1 MKQKDLFKNGHA
13 FLILPVILISIM
25 VFIPMVLA
33 LITSFQSGP
42 PVNMTFNGLGN
53 YQRMLTDATFKK
65 AFFNTFLYLLVQVPI
80 MLFLALFISNLL
92 TFVFAPL
99 EGEDLA
105 SFLVGAAIMM
115 IGMTL
120 FLFGADY
127 SMMEVGDLVGKYM
140 IKKKSLTVLV
150 SLGFAIGIVITI
162 AEPSVQVL
170 GQQVYDISDGE
181 IGRVLL
187 IGIVSVGTGVF
198 LAFALLRVVFK
209 LSYYQLMAIGYIGVL
224 IASFFTSSEFMPIAF
239 DSGGVTTGPV
249 TVPFILALA
258 GGMTSMIK
266 QKKNENDSFGMV
278 GIASLGPILAVM
290 ILGVIFQ

>member
-1 MKQKDLFKNGHA
+1 MLKNLKEVVIA
-13 FLILPVILISIM
+13 ILQMTLLIDI
-25 VFIPMVLA
+25 
-33 LITSFQSGP
+33 
-42 PVNMTFNGLGN
+42 
-53 YQRMLTDATFKK
+53 
-65 AFFNTFLYLLVQVPI
+65 
-80 MLFLALFISNLL
+80 L
-92 TFVFAPL
+92 TFIFAPL
-99 EGEDLA
+99 DSDEMI
-105 SFLVGAAIMM
+105 SFLFGAGIMM

-127 SMMEVGDLVGKYM
+127 SMMEVGRLVGKYM
-140 IKKKSLTVLV
+140 IKKKSLTILIA
-150 SLGFAIGIVITI
+150 LGFMIGIVITI

-170 GQQVYDISDGE
+170 GQQVNQISEGK

-209 LSYYQLMAIGYIGVL
+209 LSYYQLMAIGYVGVL
-224 IASFFTSSEFMPIAF
+224 VASFFTSNEFMPIAF
-239 DSGGVTTGPV
+239 DSGGVTTGPI

-258 GGMTSMIK
+258 GGLTSMIR
-266 QKKNENDSFGMV
+266 QETSANDSFGMV

>member
-1 MKQKDLFKNGHA
+1 MLKNLKEVVIA
-13 FLILPVILISIM
+13 ILPMTLLIVILT
-25 VFIPMVLA
+25 FI
-33 LITSFQSGP
+33 
-42 PVNMTFNGLGN
+42 
-53 YQRMLTDATFKK
+53 
-65 AFFNTFLYLLVQVPI
+65 
-80 MLFLALFISNLL
+80 
-92 TFVFAPL
+92 FAPL
-99 EGEDLA
+99 DSDEMI
-105 SFLVGAAIMM
+105 SFLFGAGIMM

-127 SMMEVGDLVGKYM
+127 SMMEVGRLVGKYM
-140 IKKKSLTVLV
+140 IKKKSLTILIA
-150 SLGFAIGIVITI
+150 LGFMIGIVITI

-170 GQQVYDISDGE
+170 GQQVNQISEGK

-209 LSYYQLMAIGYIGVL
+209 LSYYQLMAIGYVGVL
-224 IASFFTSSEFMPIAF
+224 VASFFTSNEFMPIAF
-239 DSGGVTTGPV
+239 DSGGVTTGPI

-258 GGMTSMIK
+258 GGLTSMIR
-266 QKKNENDSFGMV
+266 QEASANDSFGMV

>member
-1 MKQKDLFKNGHA
+1 MLKNLKEVVIA
-13 FLILPVILISIM
+13 ILPMTLLIVILT
-25 VFIPMVLA
+25 FI
-33 LITSFQSGP
+33 
-42 PVNMTFNGLGN
+42 
-53 YQRMLTDATFKK
+53 
-65 AFFNTFLYLLVQVPI
+65 
-80 MLFLALFISNLL
+80 
-92 TFVFAPL
+92 FAPL
-99 EGEDLA
+99 DSDEMI
-105 SFLVGAAIMM
+105 SFLFGAGIMM

-127 SMMEVGDLVGKYM
+127 SMMEVGRLVGKYM
-140 IKKKSLTVLV
+140 IKKKSLTILIA
-150 SLGFAIGIVITI
+150 LGFMIGIVITI

-170 GQQVYDISDGE
+170 GQQVNQISEGK

-209 LSYYQLMAIGYIGVL
+209 LSYYQLMAIGYVGVL
-224 IASFFTSSEFMPIAF
+224 VASFFTSNEFMPIAF
-239 DSGGVTTGPV
+239 DSGGVTTGPI

-258 GGMTSMIK
+258 GGLTNMIRQETSA
-266 QKKNENDSFGMV
+266 NDSFGMV

>member
-1 MKQKDLFKNGHA
+1 MLKNLKEVVIA
-13 FLILPVILISIM
+13 ILPMTLLIVILT
-25 VFIPMVLA
+25 FI
-33 LITSFQSGP
+33 
-42 PVNMTFNGLGN
+42 
-53 YQRMLTDATFKK
+53 
-65 AFFNTFLYLLVQVPI
+65 
-80 MLFLALFISNLL
+80 
-92 TFVFAPL
+92 FAPL
-99 EGEDLA
+99 DSDEMI
-105 SFLVGAAIMM
+105 SFLFGAGVMM

-127 SMMEVGDLVGKYM
+127 SMMEVGRLVGKYM
-140 IKKKSLTVLV
+140 IKKKSLTILIA
-150 SLGFAIGIVITI
+150 LGFMIGIVITI

-170 GQQVYDISDGE
+170 GQQVNQISEGK

-209 LSYYQLMAIGYIGVL
+209 LSYYQLMAIGYVGVL
-224 IASFFTSSEFMPIAF
+224 VASFFTSNEFMPIAF
-239 DSGGVTTGPV
+239 DSGGVTTGPI

-258 GGMTSMIK
+258 GGLTSMIR
-266 QKKNENDSFGMV
+266 QETSANDSFGMV

>member
-1 MKQKDLFKNGHA
+1 MLKNLKEVVIA
-13 FLILPVILISIM
+13 ILPMTLLIVILT
-25 VFIPMVLA
+25 FI
-33 LITSFQSGP
+33 
-42 PVNMTFNGLGN
+42 
-53 YQRMLTDATFKK
+53 
-65 AFFNTFLYLLVQVPI
+65 
-80 MLFLALFISNLL
+80 
-92 TFVFAPL
+92 FAPL
-99 EGEDLA
+99 DSDEMI
-105 SFLVGAAIMM
+105 SFLFGAGIMM

-127 SMMEVGDLVGKYM
+127 SMMEVGRLVGKYM
-140 IKKKSLTVLV
+140 IKKKSLTILIA
-150 SLGFAIGIVITI
+150 LGFMIGIVITI

-170 GQQVYDISDGE
+170 GQQVNQISEGK

-209 LSYYQLMAIGYIGVL
+209 LSYYQLMAIGYVAVL
-224 IASFFTSSEFMPIAF
+224 VASFFTSNEFMPIAF
-239 DSGGVTTGPV
+239 DSGGVTTGPI

-258 GGMTSMIK
+258 GGLTSMIR
-266 QKKNENDSFGMV
+266 QETSANDSFGMV

>member
-1 MKQKDLFKNGHA
+1 M
-13 FLILPVILISIM
+13 I
-25 VFIPMVLA
+25 
-33 LITSFQSGP
+33 
-42 PVNMTFNGLGN
+42 
-53 YQRMLTDATFKK
+53 
-65 AFFNTFLYLLVQVPI
+65 
-80 MLFLALFISNLL
+80 
-92 TFVFAPL
+92 
-99 EGEDLA
+99 
-105 SFLVGAAIMM
+105 SFLFGAGIMM

-127 SMMEVGDLVGKYM
+127 SMMEVGRLVGKYM
-140 IKKKSLTVLV
+140 IKKKSLTILIA
-150 SLGFAIGIVITI
+150 LGFMIGIVITI

-170 GQQVYDISDGE
+170 GQQVNQISEGK

-209 LSYYQLMAIGYIGVL
+209 LSYYQLMAIGYVGVL
-224 IASFFTSSEFMPIAF
+224 VASFFTSNEFMPIAF
-239 DSGGVTTGPV
+239 DSGGVTTGPI

-258 GGMTSMIK
+258 GGLTSMIR
-266 QKKNENDSFGMV
+266 QETSANDSFGMV

>member
-1 MKQKDLFKNGHA
+1 MLKNLKEVVIA
-13 FLILPVILISIM
+13 ILPMTLLIVILT
-25 VFIPMVLA
+25 FI
-33 LITSFQSGP
+33 
-42 PVNMTFNGLGN
+42 
-53 YQRMLTDATFKK
+53 
-65 AFFNTFLYLLVQVPI
+65 
-80 MLFLALFISNLL
+80 
-92 TFVFAPL
+92 FAPL
-99 EGEDLA
+99 DSDEMI
-105 SFLVGAAIMM
+105 SFLFGAGIMM

-127 SMMEVGDLVGKYM
+127 SMMEVGRLVGKYM
-140 IKKKSLTVLV
+140 IKKKSLTILIA
-150 SLGFAIGIVITI
+150 LGFMIGIVITI

-170 GQQVYDISDGE
+170 GQQVNQISEGK

-209 LSYYQLMAIGYIGVL
+209 LSYYQLMAIGYVGVL
-224 IASFFTSSEFMPIAF
+224 VASFFTSNEFMPIAF
-239 DSGGVTTGPV
+239 DSGGVTTGSI

-258 GGMTSMIK
+258 GGLTSMIR
-266 QKKNENDSFGMV
+266 QETSANDSFGMV

>member
-1 MKQKDLFKNGHA
+1 MLKNLKEVVIA
-13 FLILPVILISIM
+13 ILPMTLLIVILT
-25 VFIPMVLA
+25 FI
-33 LITSFQSGP
+33 
-42 PVNMTFNGLGN
+42 
-53 YQRMLTDATFKK
+53 
-65 AFFNTFLYLLVQVPI
+65 
-80 MLFLALFISNLL
+80 
-92 TFVFAPL
+92 FAPL
-99 EGEDLA
+99 DSDEMI
-105 SFLVGAAIMM
+105 SFLFGPGIMM

-127 SMMEVGDLVGKYM
+127 SMMEVGRLVGKYM
-140 IKKKSLTVLV
+140 IKKKSLTILIA
-150 SLGFAIGIVITI
+150 LGFMIGIVITI

-170 GQQVYDISDGE
+170 GQQVNQISEGK

-209 LSYYQLMAIGYIGVL
+209 LSYYQLMAIGYVGVL
-224 IASFFTSSEFMPIAF
+224 VASFFTSNEFMPIAF
-239 DSGGVTTGPV
+239 DSGGVTTGPI

-258 GGMTSMIK
+258 GGLTSMIR
-266 QKKNENDSFGMV
+266 QETSANDSFGMV

>member
-1 MKQKDLFKNGHA
+1 MRKNFKEVIIA
-13 FLILPVILISIM
+13 IMPMTILIVI
-25 VFIPMVLA
+25 
-33 LITSFQSGP
+33 
-42 PVNMTFNGLGN
+42 
-53 YQRMLTDATFKK
+53 
-65 AFFNTFLYLLVQVPI
+65 
-80 MLFLALFISNLL
+80 L

-99 EGEDLA
+99 DVESMGRFIL
-105 SFLVGAAIMM
+105 GAIMM
-115 IGMTL
+115 MVGMSL

-140 IKKKSLTVLV
+140 IKKKSLPIVI
-150 SLGFAIGIVITI
+150 SLGFLIGIVITI

-170 GQQVYDISDGE
+170 GQQVFDISDGE

-209 LSYYQLMAIGYIGVL
+209 LSYYRLMVIGYLAVL
-224 IASFFTSSEFMPIAF
+224 IASFFTSNEFMPIAF
-239 DSGGVTTGPV
+239 DAGGVTTGTV

-258 GGMTSMIK
+258 GGMTSMIR
-266 QKKNENDSFGMV
+266 QGKNENDSFGMV

>member
-1 MKQKDLFKNGHA
+1 MLKNLKEVVIA
-13 FLILPVILISIM
+13 ILPMTLLIVILT
-25 VFIPMVLA
+25 FI
-33 LITSFQSGP
+33 
-42 PVNMTFNGLGN
+42 
-53 YQRMLTDATFKK
+53 
-65 AFFNTFLYLLVQVPI
+65 
-80 MLFLALFISNLL
+80 
-92 TFVFAPL
+92 FAPL
-99 EGEDLA
+99 DSDEMI
-105 SFLVGAAIMM
+105 SFLFGAGIMM

-127 SMMEVGDLVGKYM
+127 SMMEVGRLVGKYM
-140 IKKKSLTVLV
+140 IKKKSLTILIA
-150 SLGFAIGIVITI
+150 LGFMIGIVITI

-170 GQQVYDISDGE
+170 GQQVNQISEGK

-209 LSYYQLMAIGYIGVL
+209 LAYYQLMAIGYVGVL
-224 IASFFTSSEFMPIAF
+224 VASFFTSNEFMPIAF
-239 DSGGVTTGPV
+239 DSGGVTTGPI

-258 GGMTSMIK
+258 GGLTSMIR
-266 QKKNENDSFGMV
+266 QETSANDSFGMV

>member
-1 MKQKDLFKNGHA
+1 MLKNLKEVVIA
-13 FLILPVILISIM
+13 ILPMTLLIVILT
-25 VFIPMVLA
+25 FI
-33 LITSFQSGP
+33 
-42 PVNMTFNGLGN
+42 
-53 YQRMLTDATFKK
+53 
-65 AFFNTFLYLLVQVPI
+65 
-80 MLFLALFISNLL
+80 
-92 TFVFAPL
+92 FAPL
-99 EGEDLA
+99 DSDEMI
-105 SFLVGAAIMM
+105 SFLFGAGIMM

-127 SMMEVGDLVGKYM
+127 SMMEVGRLVGKYM
-140 IKKKSLTVLV
+140 IKKKSLTILIA
-150 SLGFAIGIVITI
+150 LGFMIGIVITI

-170 GQQVYDISDGE
+170 GQQVNQISEGK

-209 LSYYQLMAIGYIGVL
+209 LSYYQLMAIGYVGVL
-224 IASFFTSSEFMPIAF
+224 VASFFTSNEFMPIAF
-239 DSGGVTTGPV
+239 DSGGVTTGPL

-258 GGMTSMIK
+258 GGLTSMIR
-266 QKKNENDSFGMV
+266 QETSANDSFGMV

>member
-1 MKQKDLFKNGHA
+1 MLKNFKEVIA
-13 FLILPVILISIM
+13 AILPMTVLIVI
-25 VFIPMVLA
+25 
-33 LITSFQSGP
+33 
-42 PVNMTFNGLGN
+42 
-53 YQRMLTDATFKK
+53 
-65 AFFNTFLYLLVQVPI
+65 
-80 MLFLALFISNLL
+80 L

-140 IKKKSLTVLV
+140 IKKKSLAVLV

-187 IGIVSVGTGVF
+187 IGIVSVGTGGLCAASGRIQAILLSIDGYRLHRRFDRLVF
-198 LAFALLRVVFK
+198 HQFRIHADCF
-209 LSYYQLMAIGYIGVL
+209 
-224 IASFFTSSEFMPIAF
+224 
-239 DSGGVTTGPV
+239 
-249 TVPFILALA
+249 
-258 GGMTSMIK
+258 
-266 QKKNENDSFGMV
+266 
-278 GIASLGPILAVM
+278 
-290 ILGVIFQ
+290 

>member
-1 MKQKDLFKNGHA
+1 MLKN
-13 FLILPVILISIM
+13 LKEVVITILPMTLLIVILT
-25 VFIPMVLA
+25 FI
-33 LITSFQSGP
+33 
-42 PVNMTFNGLGN
+42 
-53 YQRMLTDATFKK
+53 
-65 AFFNTFLYLLVQVPI
+65 
-80 MLFLALFISNLL
+80 
-92 TFVFAPL
+92 FAPIDSD
-99 EGEDLA
+99 EMI
-105 SFLVGAAIMM
+105 SFLFGAGIMM

-127 SMMEVGDLVGKYM
+127 SMMEVGRLVGKYM
-140 IKKKSLTVLV
+140 IKKKSLTILIA
-150 SLGFAIGIVITI
+150 LGFMIGIVITI

-170 GQQVYDISDGE
+170 GQQVNQISEGK

-209 LSYYQLMAIGYIGVL
+209 LSYYQLMAIGYVGVL
-224 IASFFTSSEFMPIAF
+224 VASFFTSNEFMPIAF
-239 DSGGVTTGPV
+239 DSGGVTTGPI

-258 GGMTSMIK
+258 GGLTSMIR
-266 QKKNENDSFGMV
+266 QETSANDSFGMV

>member
-1 MKQKDLFKNGHA
+1 MSYLSI
-13 FLILPVILISIM
+13 FLLKK
-25 VFIPMVLA
+25 
-33 LITSFQSGP
+33 IT
-42 PVNMTFNGLGN
+42 
-53 YQRMLTDATFKK
+53 
-65 AFFNTFLYLLVQVPI
+65 I
-80 MLFLALFISNLL
+80 L
-92 TFVFAPL
+92 TFIFAPL
-99 EGEDLA
+99 DSDEMI
-105 SFLVGAAIMM
+105 SFLFGAGIMM

-127 SMMEVGDLVGKYM
+127 SMMEVGRLVGKYM
-140 IKKKSLTVLV
+140 IKKKSLTILIA
-150 SLGFAIGIVITI
+150 LGFMIGIVITI

-170 GQQVYDISDGE
+170 VQQVNQISEGK

-209 LSYYQLMAIGYIGVL
+209 LSYYQLMAIGYVGVL
-224 IASFFTSSEFMPIAF
+224 VASFFTSNEFMPIAF
-239 DSGGVTTGPV
+239 DSGGVTTGPI

-258 GGMTSMIK
+258 GGLTSMIR
-266 QKKNENDSFGMV
+266 QETSANDSFGMV

>member
-1 MKQKDLFKNGHA
+1 MLKNLKEVVIA
-13 FLILPVILISIM
+13 ILPMTLLIVILT
-25 VFIPMVLA
+25 FI
-33 LITSFQSGP
+33 
-42 PVNMTFNGLGN
+42 
-53 YQRMLTDATFKK
+53 
-65 AFFNTFLYLLVQVPI
+65 
-80 MLFLALFISNLL
+80 
-92 TFVFAPL
+92 FAPL
-99 EGEDLA
+99 DSDEMI
-105 SFLVGAAIMM
+105 SFLFGAGIMM

-127 SMMEVGDLVGKYM
+127 SMMEVGRLVGKYM
-140 IKKKSLTVLV
+140 IKKKSLTILIA
-150 SLGFAIGIVITI
+150 LGFMIGIVITI

-170 GQQVYDISDGE
+170 GQQVNQISEGK

-209 LSYYQLMAIGYIGVL
+209 LSYYQLMAIGYVGVL
-224 IASFFTSSEFMPIAF
+224 VASFFTSNEFMPIAF
-239 DSGGVTTGPV
+239 DSGGVTTGPI

-258 GGMTSMIK
+258 GGLTSMIS
-266 QKKNENDSFGMV
+266 QETSANDSFGMV

>member
-1 MKQKDLFKNGHA
+1 MLKNLKEVVIA
-13 FLILPVILISIM
+13 ILPMTLLIVILT
-25 VFIPMVLA
+25 FIFA
-33 LITSFQSGP
+33 LLDSDEMI
-42 PVNMTFNGLGN
+42 
-53 YQRMLTDATFKK
+53 
-65 AFFNTFLYLLVQVPI
+65 
-80 MLFLALFISNLL
+80 
-92 TFVFAPL
+92 
-99 EGEDLA
+99 
-105 SFLVGAAIMM
+105 SFLFGAGIMM

-127 SMMEVGDLVGKYM
+127 SMMEVGRLVGKYM
-140 IKKKSLTVLV
+140 IKKKSLTILIA
-150 SLGFAIGIVITI
+150 LGFMIGIVITI

-170 GQQVYDISDGE
+170 GQQVNQISEGK

-209 LSYYQLMAIGYIGVL
+209 LSYYQLMAIGYVGVL
-224 IASFFTSSEFMPIAF
+224 VASFFTSNEFMPIAF
-239 DSGGVTTGPV
+239 DSGGVTTGPI

-258 GGMTSMIK
+258 GGLTSMIR
-266 QKKNENDSFGMV
+266 QETSANDSFGMV

>member
-1 MKQKDLFKNGHA
+1 MLKN
-13 FLILPVILISIM
+13 LKEVVITILPMTLLIVILT
-25 VFIPMVLA
+25 FI
-33 LITSFQSGP
+33 
-42 PVNMTFNGLGN
+42 
-53 YQRMLTDATFKK
+53 
-65 AFFNTFLYLLVQVPI
+65 
-80 MLFLALFISNLL
+80 
-92 TFVFAPL
+92 FAPL
-99 EGEDLA
+99 DSDEMI
-105 SFLVGAAIMM
+105 SFLFGAGIMM

-127 SMMEVGDLVGKYM
+127 SMMEVGRLVGKYM
-140 IKKKSLTVLV
+140 IKKKSLTILIA
-150 SLGFAIGIVITI
+150 LGFMIGIVITI

-170 GQQVYDISDGE
+170 GQQVNQISEGK

-209 LSYYQLMAIGYIGVL
+209 LSYYQLMAIGYVGVL
-224 IASFFTSSEFMPIAF
+224 VASFFTSNEFMPIAF
-239 DSGGVTTGPV
+239 DSGGVTTGPI

-258 GGMTSMIK
+258 GGLTSMIR
-266 QKKNENDSFGMV
+266 QETSANDSFGMV

>member
-1 MKQKDLFKNGHA
+1 MTL
-13 FLILPVILISIM
+13 LIVILT
-25 VFIPMVLA
+25 FI
-33 LITSFQSGP
+33 
-42 PVNMTFNGLGN
+42 
-53 YQRMLTDATFKK
+53 
-65 AFFNTFLYLLVQVPI
+65 
-80 MLFLALFISNLL
+80 
-92 TFVFAPL
+92 FAPL
-99 EGEDLA
+99 DSDEMI
-105 SFLVGAAIMM
+105 SFLFGAGIMM

-127 SMMEVGDLVGKYM
+127 SMMEVGRLVGKYM
-140 IKKKSLTVLV
+140 IKKKSLTILIA
-150 SLGFAIGIVITI
+150 LGFMIGIVITI

-170 GQQVYDISDGE
+170 GQQVNQISEGK

-209 LSYYQLMAIGYIGVL
+209 LSYYQLMAIGYVGVL
-224 IASFFTSSEFMPIAF
+224 VASFFTSNEFMPIAF
-239 DSGGVTTGPV
+239 DSGGVTTGPI

-258 GGMTSMIK
+258 GGLTSMIR
-266 QKKNENDSFGMV
+266 QETSANDSFGMV